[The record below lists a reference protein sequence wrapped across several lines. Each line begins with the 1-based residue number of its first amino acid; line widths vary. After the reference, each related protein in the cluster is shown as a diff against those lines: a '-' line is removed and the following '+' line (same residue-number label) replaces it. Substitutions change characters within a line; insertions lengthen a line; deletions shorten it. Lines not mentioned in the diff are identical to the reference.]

1 MALTSTR
8 SRTTTGAGVLVAL
21 ILVLVFGSP
30 AYVDWANAHTDTR
43 EAGGWFLRLL
53 AWPAW
58 RFSSDESLRNIISAD
73 VKAILLVVLTV
84 VFLYLL
90 PGEQLAKARGSV
102 SQLFA
107 GWSAYIFAGAFAGLL
122 AAFIQTDPTLLAAFV
137 AAGAGAGYG
146 LFVGWIVGIATL
158 GNRRGGPG

>member
-73 VKAILLVVLTV
+73 VKAILLVVLTA

-90 PGEQLAKARGSV
+90 PGVQLARARGSA

-122 AAFIQTDPTLLAAFV
+122 AAFIQSNPSLLAAFT
-137 AAGAGAGYG
+137 AAGAGAAYG
-146 LFVGWIVGIATL
+146 LFVGWIVGIATV
-158 GNRRGGPG
+158 GSHRGGPD